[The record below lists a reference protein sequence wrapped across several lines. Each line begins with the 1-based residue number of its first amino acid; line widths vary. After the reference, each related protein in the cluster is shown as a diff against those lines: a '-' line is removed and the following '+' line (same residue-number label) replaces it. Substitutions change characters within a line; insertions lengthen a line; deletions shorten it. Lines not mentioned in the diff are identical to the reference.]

1 MALLGPVSSRA
12 AGAAARLGLLAVL
25 TFAGPALPAESA
37 GPKEYRVKAVFLLN
51 FGQFVEW
58 PAGTFP
64 EPGTPFVIGVLGDD
78 PFGTALDQVVA
89 GEAIHGH
96 PIAVRRLRDAQAA
109 STCHI
114 LFISRSESPRLPR
127 ILASLENLPILTV
140 GDMKAFAE
148 SNGVVQF
155 VLVDNRIRLRVNLAA
170 ARAAKLSISS
180 QLLRQAEL
188 VEPGTRE

>member
-1 MALLGPVSSRA
+1 MAFLGPVSGRD
-12 AGAAARLGLLAVL
+12 AGATVRLALLAVL
-25 TFAGPALPAESA
+25 TFAGFALPAESA
-37 GPKEYRVKAVFLLN
+37 APKEYRVKAVFLLN

-78 PFGTALDQVVA
+78 PFGTALDQAVA

-96 PIAVRRLRDAQAA
+96 PIAVRRFRDAQAA
-109 STCHI
+109 SACHI
-114 LFISRSESPRLPR
+114 LFISGSESARLPR
-127 ILASLENLPILTV
+127 ILASLGNLPILTV

-148 SNGVVQF
+148 NHGAVQF
-155 VLVDNRIRLRVNLAA
+155 VLLDNRIRLRINLAA
-170 ARAAKLSISS
+170 ARAAALSISS

-188 VEPGTRE
+188 VESGKRE